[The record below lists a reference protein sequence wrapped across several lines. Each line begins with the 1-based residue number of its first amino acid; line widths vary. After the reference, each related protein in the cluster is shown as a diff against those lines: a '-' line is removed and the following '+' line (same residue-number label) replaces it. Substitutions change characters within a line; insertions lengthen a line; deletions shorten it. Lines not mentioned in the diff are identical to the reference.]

1 MPKTRFGADVPN
13 ICESCQTYKA
23 LYGAERS
30 LKHLPEEPSIF
41 EVNSATRR
49 NPGSSCPTCNI
60 YMALYATIRRNK
72 PSNYGKITKE
82 RYRSY
87 KKIPKAS
94 RPPFYVKRCYG
105 AFDKNDNAV
114 HFYEVEE
121 LTTHNPFK
129 TRLSKRS
136 RGKSAKRPSWDK
148 PGLIPSHIINSA
160 LRRIYT
166 DVAPLLSMQ
175 DSHKS
180 PPHEVPSYESPPL
193 EQLLP
198 SESSCVGS
206 TGSIGSAFAEKANT
220 WMFQSVRCPDL
231 AKK

>member
-1 MPKTRFGADVPN
+1 
-13 ICESCQTYKA
+13 
-23 LYGAERS
+23 
-30 LKHLPEEPSIF
+30 
-41 EVNSATRR
+41 
-49 NPGSSCPTCNI
+49 
-60 YMALYATIRRNK
+60 MALYATIRRNK

-136 RGKSAKRPSWDK
+136 KRDKSTTRPSWDK
-148 PGLIPSHIINSA
+148 PNLIPSHIINSA

-166 DVAPLLSMQ
+166 DVAPLRTMY
-175 DSHKS
+175 S
-180 PPHEVPSYESPPL
+180 PPPGIPSYESPPL
-193 EQLLP
+193 DQLLP
-198 SESSCVGS
+198 SEFCTGNFGTLGS
-206 TGSIGSAFAEKANT
+206 VLAEKANA
-220 WMFQSVRCPDL
+220 WMFQSAGCQESF
-231 AKK
+231 KK